1 MARVLWS
8 LPPSLPLPRSLDLP
22 LLRTHTAAMLGA
34 LRCAGWDVGVVFDSD
49 EAVRELN
56 RTYRGVDRP
65 TDVLS
70 FPFHDALERPGVLPA
85 AAHDGERNLGDIFLA
100 WPYVEAEAAR
110 DGVEAQLKATRL
122 VAHGVCHLAGCVRCQ
137 ARVCVA
143 VALSSRCWDGGRCV
157 LLTFQTTIWLTVSFH
172 IPCSPQVHT

>member
-137 ARVCVA
+137 ARVCVT
-143 VALSSRCWDGGRCV
+143 VALSSRCCDGGRCV

-172 IPCSPQVHT
+172 IPCSPKVHT